1 MTPPLFRIDLLRTF
15 SADGN
20 IYRAFGHLVSSRMGT
35 LLLVPFHLVIGR
47 CDDVVDGCPVPWEEV
62 FAVLEYPVN
71 LLTDLLEIE
80 IAYSVLTDPKFF
92 PVLSELFPVVYAH
105 EWEMDHITPMV
116 NGTEKVFRFVH
127 SCGVRYAVVMP

>member
-1 MTPPLFRIDLLRTF
+1 MTSPLFHIETLSAF
-15 SADGN
+15 SADGQL
-20 IYRAFGHLVSSRMGT
+20 YRAFDHLIAARTGT
-35 LLLVPFHLVIGR
+35 LLLVPFHLVVGR
-47 CDDVVDGCPVPWEEV
+47 CDEVLDGCPVPWEEV

-80 IAYSVLTDPKFF
+80 IAYSVLTGPKFF
-92 PVLSELFPVVYAH
+92 PVLRELFPVVYAH

-127 SCGVRYAVVMP
+127 SCGMRYAVVMS